1 MKKIFLF
8 LVGTVLSICCFAQ
21 QFPFPMNQHSYKYSY
36 GILPTNVDNEKI
48 QSKFSTWNKNMYIE
62 SADGQFG
69 RIRFD
74 DIKYTVSEGI
84 GYGMLIYV
92 YMANETNNFC
102 QDHFDKLYAYY
113 KKWSN
118 GNGVMNWKIEG
129 FERVNGYNGATDAD
143 LDVALALCL
152 AAKQWGYS
160 SSFSYADEAE
170 NLLNAIYNKEVGTH
184 TVDGDLL
191 TLINP
196 GDSWVSI
203 ANPCYFTIAS
213 VGVYDQTQK
222 YFSFSKQNDWEKV
235 YDDSHIFLQKSQR
248 NGLWP
253 NWSNWDGTPCNRGS
267 YDPSSMDFGWDACRT
282 PWRVG
287 MDYLWYGTESSKAM
301 LQKTL
306 TFMEAKNMLD
316 APVRAGFY
324 SNLDAEDPADV
335 VYEGNGGMSAFIGS
349 YACALMLDE
358 STKENLDM
366 YYNRLKN
373 NLESPYYSPTLQIL
387 YLLTVSGNAA
397 NFYDLEECAPQIIVN
412 PVITSISTDGTT
424 IEIACSKEMK
434 ESCSDFSDFT
444 LYIDGN
450 EQENPFASMTISG
463 AKISL
468 NLNELTITEKSSL
481 ALSYAGKEITSKQGG
496 ILGGIVKFPVT
507 NDVFV
512 VGGNT
517 ILADCED
524 GQNTT
529 LGGGWYSYSDGS
541 TQSYE
546 MVAGGANETE
556 TAVHFT
562 FSNVKS
568 YVGVGFN
575 VLPAENPLNC
585 TGSTG
590 ISFYHKGDA
599 CVLEAKSVTKRNA
612 NYSYQTYA
620 IEAHEDWTLVELP
633 WETIAEDFVTSG
645 YVTEVT
651 GFQWKEVT
659 GSGSF
664 SIDEVVLV
672 GRSIATSVM
681 DRVFLETA
689 LVEANALYSK
699 SSTEKYPQ
707 TAIDALAEAIGVAAD
722 VNMAS
727 TSTRTIIDTATAV
740 LNRAIA
746 EFKTKAYGDKTAL
759 DKAIKDAQ
767 TVADAAVV
775 GAETGMYSA
784 ESKAAL
790 EEAIA
795 TAQTQ
800 FETFG
805 LFADEIADAVR
816 VLQQAVKAFTASVI
830 KTDVADQLIS
840 VSLFPNPCTDFVN
853 IIADKEIEKVSIYS
867 LNSLVSVVE
876 AHSTMIEIPVSQ
888 LSCGVY
894 TVQVCLKD
902 GNVKTQS
909 FVKR

>member
-1 MKKIFLF
+1 MKKTLLF
-8 LVGTVLSICCFAQ
+8 LIGTIVSFCCFSQ
-21 QFPFPMNQHSYKYSY
+21 QFPFPMNAQGYKYSY
-36 GILPTNVDNEKI
+36 GILPSNVDNEKI

-62 SADGQFG
+62 SADGQLG

-74 DIKYTVSEGI
+74 DKKYTVSEGI

-92 YMANETNNFC
+92 YMANETNDFC

-129 FERVNGYNGATDAD
+129 FEKVNGYNGATDAD

-160 SSFSYADEAE
+160 SNFSYADEAE
-170 NLLNAIYNKEVGTH
+170 TLLNAIYNKEVGTH

-222 YFSFSKQNDWEKV
+222 YFSFSKQNDWKKV

-301 LQKTL
+301 LQNTL
-306 TFMEAKNMLD
+306 TMMEARNMLD

-324 SNLDAEDPADV
+324 SNLDAEDPADLV
-335 VYEGNGGMSAFIGS
+335 FEGNGGMSAFIGS
-349 YACALMLDE
+349 YACALMIDE
-358 STKENLDM
+358 SKKESLDL

-373 NLESPYYSPTLQIL
+373 NLESPYYSPTLQVL
-387 YLLTVSGNAA
+387 YLLTISGNAA
-397 NFYDLEECAPQIIVN
+397 NFYVLEECAPQIIVN
-412 PVITSISTDGTT
+412 PIISSVATDGTT
-424 IEIACSKEMK
+424 IEIACTKEMK
-434 ESCSDFSDFT
+434 ESVTDFSDFT
-444 LYIDGN
+444 LYVDGQ
-450 EQENPFASMTISG
+450 EQESPFLSMTISG
-463 AKISL
+463 STISL
-468 NLNELTITEKSSL
+468 ALNELAITEKTVL
-481 ALSYAGKEITSKQGG
+481 ALSYSGTEITSKQGG
-496 ILGGIVKFPVT
+496 ILGGVVKFPVT
-507 NDVFV
+507 NDVYV

-517 ILADCED
+517 TLADCEN
-524 GQNTT
+524 GANTT

-541 TQSYE
+541 TQSYK
-546 MVAGGANETE
+546 MVEGGANETG
-556 TAVHFT
+556 TAVYFT
-562 FSNVKS
+562 YENVKS

-575 VLPAENPLNC
+575 VLPSENPLNC
-585 TGSTG
+585 SGSTG
-590 ISFYHKGDA
+590 ITFYHKGDA
-599 CVLEAKSVTKRNA
+599 CILEAKSVTKRNA

-620 IEAHEDWTLVELP
+620 IEAHEDWTLVDLT

-664 SIDEVVLV
+664 SIDEVTLI

-681 DRVFLETA
+681 DRVFLEAA
-689 LVEANALYSK
+689 LVEANTLYSK

-707 TAIDALAEAIGVAAD
+707 TAIDALVDAISAAAD
-722 VNMAS
+722 VNMANTAS
-727 TSTRTIIDTATAV
+727 RDEIDTATAV
-740 LNRAIA
+740 LNTAIA
-746 EFKTKAYGDKTAL
+746 EFKSKAYGDKTSL
-759 DKAIKDAQ
+759 EKAIKNAQ
-767 TVADAAVV
+767 SVLAAAVV
-775 GAETGMYSA
+775 GEEVGMYSL
-784 ESKAAL
+784 ESKTVFEKAIEAA
-790 EEAIA
+790 
-795 TAQTQ
+795 QGQ
-800 FETFG
+800 YETFG
-805 LFADEIADAVR
+805 LFPDEIAAAVSE
-816 VLQQAVKAFTASVI
+816 LEQAVKDFTASVI
-830 KTDVADQLIS
+830 KTGLVDESIS
-840 VSLFPNPCTDFVN
+840 IAVFPNPCSDVLN
-853 IIADKEIEKVSIYS
+853 IASDEEISTISIYNVS
-867 LNSLVSVVE
+867 SVVSVME
-876 AHSTMIEIPVSQ
+876 AHSMEVEVPVSQ
-888 LSCGVY
+888 LPCGVY
-894 TVQVCLKD
+894 MVQVCLKN
-902 GNVKTQS
+902 GNMKTQS